1 MSDDSVTS
9 QLDALLANDPLG
21 LLEKPEKPKPVTAT
35 DRLVRAFGEINE
47 FYAEHGR
54 EPDPDTM
61 DIAERKLGARLV
73 GLRASEEKSAA
84 LAEYDEHGL
93 LAPATAPASID
104 ELLSSDPL
112 GLGEVPDIL
121 DVSTLPARKSPAD
134 EGERAVR
141 VKSSDF
147 AAFAQLFTDKHAA
160 LGEGTWALTPFAGET
175 TIQEGRFFVI
185 NGVMCFVAEVRDVN
199 ASRGETKPR
208 LRVIFENGTESAMY
222 RESLANR
229 LYETGGQALSRTTV
243 AADEIGDADVETGHI
258 YVLRSLSDHPDL
270 RGLDN
275 LYKIGFTTGSVE
287 KRIKGAEKSATYLNA
302 PVELVADYRVYNV
315 RPSAL
320 EHLLHRVFS
329 SVRLDA
335 AVVDEVGGSTAATE
349 WFLVPL
355 PVIDRAIGLIMS
367 GEIVDYVYAPAAGDL
382 VPLGTQGGNA

>member
-1 MSDDSVTS
+1 MSDNSVTS

-21 LLEKPEKPKPVTAT
+21 LLEKPEEPKPVTAT

-47 FYAEHGR
+47 FYAEHER
-54 EPDPDTM
+54 EPDPDSM
-61 DIAERKLGARLV
+61 AIAERKLGARLV
-73 GLRASEEKSAA
+73 GLRASEEKSAT
-84 LAEYDEHGL
+84 LTEYDEYGL

-121 DVSTLPARKSPAD
+121 DVSSLPARKSPAD

-147 AAFAQLFTDKHAA
+147 ATFAQLFSDKHAA

-185 NGVMCFVAEVRDVN
+185 NGVMCFVADVRRVN
-199 ASRGETKPR
+199 ESRGEKKPR

-229 LYETGGQALSRTTV
+229 LYETGGQALTRTTV

-258 YVLRSLSDHPDL
+258 YVLRSLSNHPDL
-270 RGLDN
+270 LGLDN
-275 LYKIGFTTGSVE
+275 LYKIGFTSGSVE
-287 KRIKGAEKSATYLNA
+287 KRIAGAEKSATYLNA
-302 PVELVADYRVYNV
+302 PVEVVADYRVYNV

-335 AVVDEVGGSTAATE
+335 AVVDEVGGHAAATE

-355 PVIDRAIGLIMS
+355 SVIDRAIEMIMS
-367 GEIVDYVYAPAAGDL
+367 GDIVNYVYVPAVGEL
-382 VPLGTQGGNA
+382 VPLSGAVE